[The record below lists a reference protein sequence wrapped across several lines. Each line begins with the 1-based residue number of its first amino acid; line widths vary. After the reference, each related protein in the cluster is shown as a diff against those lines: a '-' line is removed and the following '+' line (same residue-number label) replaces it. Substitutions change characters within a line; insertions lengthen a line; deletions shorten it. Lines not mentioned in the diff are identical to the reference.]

1 MVEIATITLGA
12 MDNGAHFAYH
22 VETMNC
28 VEADAKV
35 KAKVAAQ
42 LAVYKA
48 AIAKEDDALKIS
60 GKSFT
65 TDQITEADAQ
75 RDAMYMGL
83 KQSVKGYQKMK
94 DPAIEEAVKVLNQLF
109 KDYGIAPSMQLDK
122 ETGLL
127 TNLIGD
133 LEGKDKT
140 YVDTLGLGVFVTK
153 LKEYNELVRKSISAR
168 NAEEA
173 TRQVGAMKV
182 ARAEVDDAY
191 RLLIKYVNAY
201 ALIEGETD
209 YASFIGIMNALIL
222 RYKRQ
227 VLRQKSA
234 STGGNGGD
242 SDTPGGGG
250 GEAPDPIPGGDT
262 PSGGGGE
269 TPGGG
274 STSGGDGEAPDPA
287 A

>member
-1 MVEIATITLGA
+1 MVEIATISLSA
-12 MDNGAHFAYH
+12 MDNGAHYAYH

-42 LAVYKA
+42 LAAYKT
-48 AIAKEDDALKIS
+48 AIAKEDEALKIS

-65 TDQITEADAQ
+65 TDQIVEADSQ

-94 DPAIEEAVKVLNQLF
+94 DPAIQEAVKVLNQLV
-109 KDYGIAPSMQLDK
+109 KDYGIAPTMQLDK

-133 LEGKDKT
+133 LEGKNKS

-153 LKEYNELVRKSISAR
+153 LKEYNELVRKAVSAR

-173 TRQVGAMKV
+173 AKQVGAMKA
-182 ARAEVDDAY
+182 ARAEADDAY

-209 YASFIGIMNALIL
+209 YRTFIGIMNALIV

-227 VLRQKSA
+227 VLGQKADALNS
-234 STGGNGGD
+234 GIGGGD
-242 SDTPGGGG
+242 GSGDQG
-250 GEAPDPIPGGDT
+250 GETPPP
-262 PSGGGGE
+262 PSGGGDGDE
-269 TPGGG
+269 T
-274 STSGGDGEAPDPA
+274 PDPA
-287 A
+287 V

>member
-1 MVEIATITLGA
+1 MVEIAIISLSA
-12 MDNGAHFAYH
+12 MDNGAHYAYH

-35 KAKVAAQ
+35 KAKVSAQ
-42 LAVYKA
+42 LAAYKA
-48 AIAKEDDALKIS
+48 AIAKEDEALKIS
-60 GKSFT
+60 AKSFT

-94 DPAIEEAVKVLNQLF
+94 DPSIQEAVKVLNQLF
-109 KDYGIAPSMQLDK
+109 KDYGISTTMQLDK

-133 LEGKDKT
+133 LEGKDKS
-140 YVDTLGLGVFVTK
+140 YVDTLGLKLFVTK
-153 LKEYNELVRKSISAR
+153 LKEYNELVRTSISTR

-173 TRQVGAMKV
+173 GRQVGAMKA
-182 ARAEVDDAY
+182 ARATVDDAY

-201 ALIEGETD
+201 ALIEGEAN
-209 YASFIGIMNALIL
+209 YVAFIDIMNALIV

-227 VLRQKSA
+227 VLGQKAEVSN
-234 STGGNGGD
+234 SGTGGSGD
-242 SDTPGGGG
+242 GDGGGSN
-250 GEAPDPIPGGDT
+250 P
-262 PSGGGGE
+262 PSGGGDSGE
-269 TPGGG
+269 T
-274 STSGGDGEAPDPA
+274 PDPA

>member
-1 MVEIATITLGA
+1 MVEIATISLGA
-12 MDNGAHFAYH
+12 MDNGAHYAYH

-35 KAKVAAQ
+35 KAKIAAQ
-42 LAVYKA
+42 LAAYKT
-48 AIAKEDDALKIS
+48 AIAKEDKALKIS

-65 TDQITEADAQ
+65 TDWIAEADAQ

-83 KQSVKGYQKMK
+83 KQSVKGYQKMT
-94 DPAIEEAVKVLNQLF
+94 DPAIQEAVKELNQLI
-109 KDYGIAPSMQLDK
+109 KDYGIIPTMQLDK

-127 TNLIGD
+127 VNFIGD
-133 LEGKDKT
+133 LEGKVKKH
-140 YVDTLGLGVFVTK
+140 VETLGLSLFVTK
-153 LKEYNELVRKSISAR
+153 LKEYNEQVRKSISAR

-173 TRQVGAMKV
+173 GRQVGAMKT
-182 ARAEVDDAY
+182 ARTAVDEAY

-209 YASFIGIMNALIL
+209 YVTFIDIMNAMIV

-227 VLRQKSA
+227 VLGQKTDV
-234 STGGNGGD
+234 TGSG
-242 SDTPGGGG
+242 TG
-250 GEAPDPIPGGDT
+250 GEAPDPDGGGGVT
-262 PSGGGGE
+262 PPSGGGG
-269 TPGGG
+269 
-274 STSGGDGEAPDPA
+274 SGEAPDPA

>member
-1 MVEIATITLGA
+1 MVEIGTISLGA
-12 MDNGAHFAYH
+12 MDNGAHYAYH

-35 KAKVAAQ
+35 KAKVTAQ
-42 LAVYKA
+42 LTAYKA
-48 AIAKEDDALKIS
+48 AIAKEDEALKIS

-65 TDQITEADAQ
+65 TDQIAEADAQ

-94 DPAIEEAVKVLNQLF
+94 DASIQEAVKVLNQLF
-109 KDYGIAPSMQLDK
+109 KDYGIATTMQLDK

-133 LEGKDKT
+133 LEGKCKSHI
-140 YVDTLGLGVFVTK
+140 DTLGLSVFVTK
-153 LKEYNELVRKSISAR
+153 LKEYNEQVRTSISTR

-173 TRQVGAMKV
+173 GRQVGAMKT
-182 ARAEVDDAY
+182 ARAAVDEAY
-191 RLLIKYVNAY
+191 HLLVKYVNAY
-201 ALIEGETD
+201 ALIEGEAN
-209 YASFIGIMNALIL
+209 YVAFIDLMNAMIV

-227 VLRQKSA
+227 VLGQKAEVSN
-234 STGGNGGD
+234 SGTGGNGG
-242 SDTPGGGG
+242 SDTGGDVTPPDGGGG
-250 GEAPDPIPGGDT
+250 
-262 PSGGGGE
+262 S
-269 TPGGG
+269 
-274 STSGGDGEAPDPA
+274 GEAPDPA